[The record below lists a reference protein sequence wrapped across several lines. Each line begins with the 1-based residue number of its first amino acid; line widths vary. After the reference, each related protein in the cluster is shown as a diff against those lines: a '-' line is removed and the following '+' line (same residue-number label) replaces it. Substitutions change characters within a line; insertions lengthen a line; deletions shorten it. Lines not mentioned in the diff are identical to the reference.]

1 MCCVLLT
8 ALGSLSCLPAAAQT
22 ATGQVAEQ
30 ADEKVVEEIAESP
43 VRPAAEPAAALP
55 LAMAADYA
63 AALDHL
69 AAGRPQAARAL
80 LESIVQAQPDFA
92 GAWLDLALA
101 SQQSGDSI
109 AALEH
114 LAYLRHRFTLS
125 PPLRQLVKEWQ
136 IAWQRPAD
144 AAPASGSWQGEIN
157 LDWGYSNNLNGGLA
171 HDQIDLSLPG
181 GGLVS
186 LPLAPTTRPQGAAY
200 QQFEVYAARRWQIGA
215 ARLYPVLRLRAR
227 TPNDL
232 PTARQL
238 GLHAGAIYQSAP
250 DDQGRRW
257 QSSFLWQHERLAGQ
271 ALFISQRLALQRL
284 SESGPCRLAW
294 GGEAERRHTPGLPL
308 DGRLFWLDLG
318 LSCPLGAPER
328 AVTRLAASLR
338 AGQEYARSDE
348 RPGGDSRH
356 YEFTLHLEH
365 ALPGARRFEAL
376 WQHGRSHDAEGYSPL
391 LANNARR
398 QQRRDQLLFTL
409 RQPLSGGWHA
419 RLQLNVQR
427 QRSNLPLFEQRA
439 RQISLGIGKAF

>member
-1 MCCVLLT
+1 MSL
-8 ALGSLSCLPAAAQT
+8 ALGSVGSVFCPPATAETAAGQALEPAA
-22 ATGQVAEQ
+22 E
-30 ADEKVVEEIAESP
+30 
-43 VRPAAEPAAALP
+43 RPAPPALEPAAALP
-55 LAMAADYA
+55 PAIAADYA
-63 AALDHL
+63 AALAHL
-69 AAGRPQAARAL
+69 AAGRPQAARLL
-80 LESIVQAQPDFA
+80 LENIVQAQPDFA
-92 GAWLDLALA
+92 GAWLDLAVA
-101 SQQSGDSI
+101 AQQSGDST

-114 LAYLRHRFTLS
+114 LAYLRQRFTLS
-125 PPLRQLVKEWQ
+125 PPLRQLVKDWQ
-136 IAWQRPAD
+136 TAWQRPAD
-144 AAPASGSWQGEIN
+144 AAPANSPWQGEFN

-186 LPLAPTTRPQGAAY
+186 LPLAPTARPQGAAY
-200 QQFEVYAARRWQIGA
+200 QQFEFYAARRWQIGG

-232 PTARQL
+232 PAARQL

-250 DDQGRRW
+250 DDRGHRW

-308 DGRLFWLDLG
+308 DGRLLWLDLG
-318 LSCPLGAPER
+318 LTCPLGAPDS
-328 AVTRLAASLR
+328 AAPRLAASLR
-338 AGQEYARSDE
+338 AGQEYARRAE
-348 RPGGDSRH
+348 RPGGDARH

-376 WQHGRSHDAEGYSPL
+376 WQHARSRDAEGYSPL
-391 LANNARR
+391 LANGARR
-398 QQRRDQLLFTL
+398 QQWRDQLLFTL
-409 RQPLSGGWHA
+409 RQPLAGGWQA